1 MGLSSSVTKTQPD
14 IAKSIDARIVPAAV
28 GADQAIAIPA
38 AELNGDVREQGL
50 GPELHG
56 NAGGDDHEG
65 T

>member
-1 MGLSSSVTKTQPD
+1 M
-14 IAKSIDARIVPAAV
+14 AEFVPAAV

-38 AELNGDVREQGL
+38 AELNGNVREQGL